1 MKPQKYFPDEVY
13 LNGKWLKHDE
23 ACVSVFDRAFML
35 GDGIYEVTPFYYG
48 KAFLLEAHLNR
59 LQTCLNKI
67 QIDFDAFSLK
77 PTVKEAISRAGL
89 GNKDAAV
96 YIQVSRGV
104 APRTHYYPEKVK
116 TTILLYAF
124 PVTLEGFENKNWDV
138 LVSEDK
144 RWHRCDIK
152 STALL
157 ANVMANEEAVSRG
170 FNENLLIRKGYFTE
184 GSHTSIFFVK
194 YGMVFTHPANN
205 DILEGITRNFVIE
218 LCAEL
223 DIEVKEKA
231 VHVDE
236 LVEIDEIFLT
246 GTTTQIVPVNTITRV
261 EKRVYT
267 AKKDQ
272 ITRRL
277 QKVFFERTRA
287 K

>member
-23 ACVSVFDRAFML
+23 AYVSVFDRAFML
-35 GDGIYEVTPFYYG
+35 GDGIYEVTPFYCG

-77 PTVKEAISRAGL
+77 PIVKEAISRAGL
-89 GNKDAAV
+89 GDKDAAV

-124 PVTLEGFENKNWDV
+124 PVKLKGFENKNWDV

-223 DIEVKEKA
+223 DIKVKEKA

-246 GTTTQIVPVNTITRV
+246 GTTTQIVPVNTITRG
-261 EKRVYT
+261 EKRVYS

-272 ITRRL
+272 ITRKL
-277 QKVFFERTRA
+277 QKVFKQRTRG